1 MAKYALFRGFCHKY
15 IADFAA
21 YFHFERPLILV
32 DRAVLP
38 SIDIRKIPSKNWF
51 LSAALSRM
59 GDVP

>member
-1 MAKYALFRGFCHKY
+1 MAKSTLFRGFCQKC

-32 DRAVLP
+32 VRALLP
-38 SIDIRKIPSKNWF
+38 SIDITKVPSKNWF
-51 LSAALSRM
+51 LSAARV